1 MDIMHLC
8 SAMYLYP
15 YLMRDLSP
23 RFFSDEFANGIF
35 ASHTLYYG
43 SSKYY
48 GSSNVFISDKGS
60 EIADFKKIDQAVLD
74 FEDGLNYIIYQKII
88 F

>member
-1 MDIMHLC
+1 
-8 SAMYLYP
+8 MYLYP

-35 ASHTLYYG
+35 ASHTP
-43 SSKYY
+43 YY